1 MTEFSFTGVYQILPT
16 PFRDD
21 ESLDHESLANFIRF
35 LKQIGVDGLTLFGI
49 LGEANR
55 LSDMDREAVLATALE
70 ASDGLPIIVGTSHTG
85 TETTAD
91 LTKMAERQGAT
102 ACMIAPSK
110 QATPS
115 DQTIFD
121 YYSRVR
127 EKTSLPIIVQDH
139 PGVTEVHM
147 TIDLLC
153 KIVNE
158 VPDIAGIKAES
169 VPSPQKIYH
178 LKEALKNGKQVP
190 VLPGLGALYS
200 YFDLEAGSDGFNT
213 GFSFPEILV
222 AMTRANLVGD
232 IAEVLRIYTKFL
244 PLLVFE
250 KQPGLAIRKEILN
263 ARGLLASNRV
273 RHPGGAIDPFTRDQV
288 HRIVNSVIPD
298 QDITKPISV

>member
-1 MTEFSFTGVYQILPT
+1 LPT

-21 ESLDHESLANFIRF
+21 ESLDHESLVNFIRF
-35 LKQIGVDGLTLFGI
+35 LKKIGVDGLTLFGI

-55 LSDMDREAVLATALE
+55 LSDADREAILATALE
-70 ASDGLPIIVGTSHTG
+70 AADGLPIVVGTSHRG

-91 LTKMAERQGAT
+91 LTKMAERQGAS

-110 QATPS
+110 QAIPC

-121 YYSRVR
+121 YYNRVR

-139 PGVTEVHM
+139 PSVTEVHM

-153 KIVNE
+153 RIVNE
-158 VPDIAGIKAES
+158 VPGIAGIKAKS
-169 VPSPQKIYH
+169 IPSPKRIYH

-190 VLPGLGALYS
+190 VLPGLVALYG

-222 AMTRANLVGD
+222 TMIKANRAGNM
-232 IAEVLRIYTKFL
+232 AEVLRIYTKFL

-288 HRIVNSVIPD
+288 HRIINSVILD
-298 QDITKPISV
+298 QDITKAISV